1 MASLCLSRV
10 KVSGKIIPYRLHY
23 LLQFCDVIDSIA
35 TLTTGVSVFGPP
47 SVGDKSLGMENRHED
62 QGRDSIKV
70 GSSPHEALCIS
81 ILDLRSRS
89 ITTSGSRVSSDCN
102 YESTT
107 LLLSK
112 VHSQRHDQ
120 VRYCLFHVT
129 VRHVMFS
136 YSHFCKFSTS
146 YISSNSQP
154 IA

>member
-1 MASLCLSRV
+1 MCPPIRCRSRDQSFARRGAVTIGLASLCLSRV

-47 SVGDKSLGMENRHED
+47 SVGDKSSGMENRHEN

-70 GSSPHEALCIS
+70 GSSPHKTLCIS
-81 ILDLRSRS
+81 ILDFRRRS
-89 ITTSGSRVSSDCN
+89 IITSGSRVSSDCQ

-112 VHSQRHDQ
+112 VHSQRHGQ
-120 VRYCLFHVT
+120 VR
-129 VRHVMFS
+129 
-136 YSHFCKFSTS
+136 
-146 YISSNSQP
+146 
-154 IA
+154 

>member
-1 MASLCLSRV
+1 MCPPIRWCSRDQSFARRGVVTIGLASLCLSRV

-23 LLQFCDVIDSIA
+23 LLQFCDVIDNIA

-47 SVGDKSLGMENRHED
+47 SVGDKSLGMENRHEN

-120 VRYCLFHVT
+120 VRQSSPNH
-129 VRHVMFS
+129 RHE
-136 YSHFCKFSTS
+136 
-146 YISSNSQP
+146 
-154 IA
+154 